1 MPYGRPIIK
10 SISQNYQEAEV
21 TLLLFDLH
29 LTFLNCY
36 LTFHFHFLNLHNL
49 LLNLLIK
56 ERDVLL
62 SCEVEALGE
71 NLVIWKQGDRTI
83 SAGSIMVS
91 HTWSYLA
98 LLGHTWSY
106 LVIHGHTWSS
116 GSREIAPYLLAAL
129 WWVILG
135 HIWSYL
141 VKLGHTWS
149 HFVILGQRTI
159 SAGSIMVSCIWSYL
173 VIFGNRT
180 ISAGSIIVRRTFLY
194 FCLWRWKKFM
204 LSANKLAKLCRWD
217 SLRLFRWIVK

>member
-1 MPYGRPIIK
+1 MDSMPYGRPIIK

-106 LVIHGHTWSS
+106 MVILGHLEAGRSHHICWQHYGESYLVIFGHTWSNLAILGHTLS
-116 GSREIAPYLLAAL
+116 YLVNAPYLLAAS
-129 WWVILG
+129 W
-135 HIWSYL
+135 
-141 VKLGHTWS
+141 
-149 HFVILGQRTI
+149 
-159 SAGSIMVSCIWSYL
+159 
-173 VIFGNRT
+173 
-180 ISAGSIIVRRTFLY
+180 
-194 FCLWRWKKFM
+194 
-204 LSANKLAKLCRWD
+204 
-217 SLRLFRWIVK
+217 